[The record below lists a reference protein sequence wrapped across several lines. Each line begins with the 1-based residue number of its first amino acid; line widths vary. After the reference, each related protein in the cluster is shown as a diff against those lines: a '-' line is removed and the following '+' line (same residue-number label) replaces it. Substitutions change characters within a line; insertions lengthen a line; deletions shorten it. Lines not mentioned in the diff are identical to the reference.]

1 MLDIVSIILIIICI
15 ISIFIIVVIDF
26 NIEEEDDKV
35 INFNEEK
42 YVVEGDLKQVT
53 NDCVLLLS
61 YIYNKKI
68 KMGDS
73 KDEAMGYLM
82 NMILKV
88 KQIEDNK
95 IQEQISIK
103 QKMGYTQ

>member
-42 YVVEGDLKQVT
+42 YVVEGDLK
-53 NDCVLLLS
+53 
-61 YIYNKKI
+61 
-68 KMGDS
+68 
-73 KDEAMGYLM
+73 
-82 NMILKV
+82 
-88 KQIEDNK
+88 
-95 IQEQISIK
+95 
-103 QKMGYTQ
+103 